1 MTTGYVYHPCFL
13 EHNLA
18 HHPENARRLKRILE
32 VVQQAGVLERLV
44 SVAPRP
50 ASDEELERVH
60 TRPYIAQVQRVA
72 ERGGGHLDPDT
83 YVNARS
89 YDVARMAAGGLL
101 AAVEAVLAAQVDN
114 GFALIRPPGHHAL
127 PDRGMG
133 FCLFNNVAVA
143 ACHAL
148 TLPKVERVFIA
159 DFDVHHGN
167 GTQAIFE
174 SDPRV
179 LYFSSHQYP
188 YYPGTGHWSEVGHG
202 AGEGTVLD
210 VPLHAGVGDAGY
222 ARIIAE
228 LVWPVLRRFRPDLV
242 LVSAG
247 YDAHWH
253 DPLAMMQ
260 LSLTGYARMARELV
274 AMAEELCGG
283 RILFA
288 LEGGYDLQVLA
299 HGVLNAFYALLG
311 EETISDPLGPAPR
324 DGPDVEP
331 LIRQLSG
338 LHDLSG

>member
-1 MTTGYVYHPCFL
+1 MAQASKIEWTESTWNPVTGCTKISPGCRNCYA
-13 EHNLA
+13 ERLA
-18 HHPENARRLKRILE
+18 KRLKAMGQPNYR
-32 VVQQAGVLERLV
+32 
-44 SVAPRP
+44 
-50 ASDEELERVH
+50 
-60 TRPYIAQVQRVA
+60 
-72 ERGGGHLDPDT
+72 
-83 YVNARS
+83 
-89 YDVARMAAGGLL
+89 
-101 AAVEAVLAAQVDN
+101 N
-114 GFALIRPPGHHAL
+114 GFK
-127 PDRGMG
+127 
-133 FCLFNNVAVA
+133 V
-143 ACHAL
+143 
-148 TLPKVERVFIA
+148 TLHP
-159 DFDVHHGN
+159 H
-167 GTQAIFE
+167 
-174 SDPRV
+174 
-179 LYFSSHQYP
+179 
-188 YYPGTGHWSEVGHG
+188 
-202 AGEGTVLD
+202 VLD

-253 DPLAMMQ
+253 DPLAMVQ